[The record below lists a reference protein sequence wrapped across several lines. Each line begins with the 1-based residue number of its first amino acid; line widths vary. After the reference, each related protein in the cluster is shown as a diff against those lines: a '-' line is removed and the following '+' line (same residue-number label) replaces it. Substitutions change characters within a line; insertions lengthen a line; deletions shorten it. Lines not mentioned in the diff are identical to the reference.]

1 MPWVRRPLQPRQ
13 PYWVAVVIVL
23 VAVGVGIL
31 IGYTRWGATAAV
43 VIMVE
48 KELTETQAHIKT
60 LEERIKGME
69 AAVLGG
75 NAETTGPE
83 KEAAIPPKSEAE
95 ASKNQLKTETRKQVS
110 KNEPKL

>member
-1 MPWVRRPLQPRQ
+1 MRWVRRPLQPRQ

-43 VIMVE
+43 VSMVE

-60 LEERIKGME
+60 LEERMKAME
-69 AAVLGG
+69 SVVLGEK
-75 NAETTGPE
+75 AESGRPE
-83 KEAAIPPKSEAE
+83 KEASAATKSEAE
-95 ASKNQLKTETRKQVS
+95 ASKNRLKTETRRQLS
-110 KNEPKL
+110 KSEPQL